1 MRVRAAPAG
10 HDAAHPRV
18 STLRMS
24 LDATL
29 YFSVPFAEPHRSMRR
44 HLMKSKIHRAT
55 VTSADLHYEGSLTLD
70 EDLLDAA
77 DLVASEEVQ
86 VVNVN
91 NGARFS
97 TYVIPGPRGSGVVQ
111 LNGAAARL
119 GAPGDLVI
127 LMSYGE
133 FDEQEVAQFRPR
145 VVFVDQRNRV
155 VRPSLRA
162 ES

>member
-1 MRVRAAPAG
+1 MQ
-10 HDAAHPRV
+10 
-18 STLRMS
+18 
-24 LDATL
+24 
-29 YFSVPFAEPHRSMRR
+29 R

-55 VTSADLHYEGSLTLD
+55 ITSADLHYEGSLTVD

-77 DLVASEEVQ
+77 DLVTYEEIQ

-97 TYVIPGPRGSGVVQ
+97 TYVIPGLRGSGVLQ

-119 GAPGDLVI
+119 GHPGDLVI
-127 LMSYGE
+127 LISYGLY
-133 FDEQEVAQFRPR
+133 DEDAAERHSPR
-145 VVFVDQRNRV
+145 VVFVDEHNHI
-155 VRPSLRA
+155 VRPQLRA